1 MAVGGE
7 KEGKEKELL
16 RIQWRSLS
24 SPVGTGAT
32 GALVFTVGSP
42 RGCCGGGGLV
52 SVSVYCC
59 WS

>member
-24 SPVGTGAT
+24 SPVAAGAT
-32 GALVFTVGSP
+32 VTLGFTVGRLTWLLWWRRISE
-42 RGCCGGGGLV
+42 C
-52 SVSVYCC
+52 
-59 WS
+59 